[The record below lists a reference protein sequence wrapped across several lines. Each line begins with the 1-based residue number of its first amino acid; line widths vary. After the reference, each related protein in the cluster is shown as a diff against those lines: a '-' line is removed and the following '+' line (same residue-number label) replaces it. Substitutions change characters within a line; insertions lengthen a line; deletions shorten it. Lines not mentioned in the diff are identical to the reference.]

1 MTTLNIPSWLVLWFV
16 PSISE
21 LILQGCSWTTLPE
34 IIQVKYMI
42 ILDSWK
48 TIIKTIVR
56 GANMFHSSKAVPISK
71 RVFVS
76 KFLQQKEFCQIVKLW
91 SRSNYQRRVNLE
103 AYDFTIWTFKNV
115 WRCIFVKKTNAN
127 LKSYD
132 YMMKWWYQQSIKM
145 YIYRVDP
152 DSIELVKV
160 AIILSEVEVHFPSQ
174 SQWCGSSICCR
185 VGLIIICLVL
195 IQQIYNWLEK
205 VVK

>member
-1 MTTLNIPSWLVLWFV
+1 MYIFWKKWPPTLNIPSWLVLWFV

-34 IIQVKYMI
+34 IILIKYNI
-42 ILDSWK
+42 IFDSWK

-103 AYDFTIWTFKNV
+103 AYDFTIWAFKNV

-127 LKSYD
+127 LKKLWLYD
-132 YMMKWWYQQSIKM
+132 EMMTSTI
-145 YIYRVDP
+145 
-152 DSIELVKV
+152 
-160 AIILSEVEVHFPSQ
+160 H
-174 SQWCGSSICCR
+174 
-185 VGLIIICLVL
+185 
-195 IQQIYNWLEK
+195 
-205 VVK
+205 